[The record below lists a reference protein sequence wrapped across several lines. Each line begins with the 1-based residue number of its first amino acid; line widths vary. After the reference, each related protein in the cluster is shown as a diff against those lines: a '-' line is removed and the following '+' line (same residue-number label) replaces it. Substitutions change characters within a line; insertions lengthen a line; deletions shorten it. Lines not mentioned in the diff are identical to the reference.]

1 MEERTLACVP
11 GRGIWED
18 RGKERGS
25 EREERGSEREKEL
38 CKERRKGTDGV
49 KLMEEGRKS
58 QLSPSGIYM
67 HIHMYQE
74 REREREREGNIA
86 FANWTA
92 RLEQDDVNIFFF

>member
-1 MEERTLACVP
+1 
-11 GRGIWED
+11 
-18 RGKERGS
+18 
-25 EREERGSEREKEL
+25 
-38 CKERRKGTDGV
+38 
-49 KLMEEGRKS
+49 MEEGRMS